1 MRDEEV
7 VAETEDAVEVAYETA
22 SEASDE
28 EYERPQAPKKSNPY
42 SASLAQKRLVITLF
56 GSTVE
61 GRRVCARV
69 RGFRPFFYLEVPADL
84 PRKAALKAVAEYLK
98 GQLGEAV
105 AEAVELTPLKKKRL
119 FGYSMRTEF
128 NFIQV
133 SVPSAALFQ
142 KTKRLFLNDKSD
154 PVSFSEMRAPK
165 LGTPWTTPPLVYE
178 ANMDPLLRFLHL
190 RNLSPC
196 NWITVEAEAE
206 YVTDEDTIGNAISI
220 DAEWESVSPTAEPP
234 APTAPFVV
242 ASWDIEVWSST
253 GEFPLAQRSWS
264 NCVRPFYQ
272 AAQAKAEED
281 GATEKFLELLC
292 LAVDPAVDEDTLPAA
307 CYKIA
312 IQGPQGR
319 KRTEAL
325 QTQLRALVNNKR
337 LAGAFKP
344 LTATGFKDR
353 TEERDERLRIIGSVL
368 SKQFDGG
375 FPLKGDPVI
384 QIGTIIQRLGT
395 TEAAEKHIFVLGTC
409 DAVPDAVVHV
419 FEDEAELIKAWCAF
433 ARDVDIFI
441 GYNIFGFDERYMWNR
456 MEELAITDDE
466 AVQALNRLEG
476 SVMKLEEKRLSSSAM
491 GDNFLYLWTTTGRLR
506 IDVFH
511 HIKRSAALASYKLDD
526 TSRFYL
532 SEDVADCCL
541 SAEATDKWTI
551 TYKPKKQIPIVGAA
565 VVLLSEDGANLCE
578 KTPILAVDAEAKTF
592 TIGEPMDVEP
602 AEVAKWAI
610 VKDDVSPAEM
620 FKLHLG
626 SAEDRAII
634 AKYCVQDCALV
645 SDLFKKLEVF
655 NYAMS
660 MANVCSVPVS
670 YIFLRGQ
677 GIKIESL
684 IFKYCYEKGYAVQV
698 IGAPKGASASYEGAI
713 VLTPTPQ
720 FATVPV
726 GVADF
731 ASLYPSTMIS
741 ENISFDTLVWV
752 KDYDLEGRLMKVEWL
767 SSYKHGTGTDDYDGL
782 EGVEYTD
789 IAFDLFIP
797 DPEDKRKN
805 PENKKIGTRICRY
818 AQDSVG
824 TVPQIV
830 SLLLAARKA
839 KREELKKT
847 PDPFKKALLDSEQN
861 AYKITAN
868 SLYGQL
874 GSPTFKLRLQYLA
887 ASVTAY
893 GRKQI
898 MFARDVILRFYGPE
912 SGDPRCCASSA
923 VRSSH
928 SAPGENGAEI
938 VYGDSVKGDTSLYIR
953 YNGIPMTIRID
964 ELKDIIPSAS
974 WSTWHETK
982 ECIELKDVE
991 IYSDAGWTKCERLIR
1006 HSLAPTKKMYRIL
1019 THSGIVDCTEDHS
1032 LVDKNGVEIKPGD
1045 VSIGYELLHNDKIYE
1060 SFGGPEECTIG
1071 IDEAW
1076 VMGLFLADGSCDTYH
1091 YDGKV
1096 KSSWA
1101 INKAKHSLLEEAARK
1116 LSFETKILDTL
1127 ESSGVYKLIPVG
1139 KIKEQVDKYRPL
1151 FYNAHREKRVPS
1163 CIMNAPIEIVKSF
1176 MDGFYS
1182 GDGDKV
1188 GQELGNY
1195 RWDQKGKEVCSG
1207 LYILA
1212 RRLGY
1217 SVSINDRVSKPDV
1230 FRITCTKSYQR
1241 KNPALIK
1248 KMYEIPGEGIDYV
1261 YDLQTANHHFSVGP
1275 GALVVH
1281 NTDSL
1286 FVCFN
1291 PKDPS
1296 TGQPLEGEAALKE
1309 TIHLTEEAGQL
1320 VTKALKAP
1328 HDFEFDKVY
1337 WPFLI
1342 FSKKRYVGHK
1352 YEELDHYTQASMGIA
1367 LKRRDY
1373 APIVKKV
1380 YGGAVEIL
1388 LKEKDVPKAV
1398 DFVQRSCVE
1407 LIQGKYGLGPLT
1419 ISKSLRAEYANP
1431 QGVAHKVL
1439 ADRMAA
1445 RDPGTAPTVG
1455 DRVPF
1460 IYIQPQ
1466 VGQQAA
1472 DLQGDRIEHP
1482 TYIKEKGLKPDYMFY
1497 ITNQISNPVI
1507 QMFGIMLERMPGYTG
1522 PPAAGWSTNPEK
1534 AAAQREAA
1542 AYEILFRDAINAH
1555 KSTGKAQF
1563 MSLFKGAGAGGQ
1575 LTFGSTGGGSTKPKS
1590 APVVVI
1596 APRPVQKQ
1604 TLLDQFFMT
1613 SLNVN
1618 AQKKIVKAMDK
1629 KLKAEAKTD

>member
-1 MRDEEV
+1 MASDITFHLLDCAIRDEEV
-7 VAETEDAVEVAYETA
+7 VAETEDALEVAYETA

-28 EYERPQAPKKSNPY
+28 EYERPQATKKANPY
-42 SASLAQKRLVITLF
+42 SASLAKKRLVITLF
-56 GSTVE
+56 GSTAD

-69 RGFRPFFYLEVPADL
+69 RGFCPFFYLEIPADL
-84 PRKAALKAVAEYLK
+84 PRKTALKAVQQYLM
-98 GQLGEAV
+98 GQLGEAA
-105 AEAVELTPLKKKRL
+105 AEVVELTLLKKKRL

-128 NFIQV
+128 NYIQV

-142 KTKRLFLNDKSD
+142 KTKRIFLNDKND
-154 PVSFSEMRAPK
+154 PTAFAEMKAPK
-165 LGTPWTTPPLVYE
+165 LGSPWNTPPLVYE
-178 ANMDPLLRFLHL
+178 ANLDPLLRFLHL
-190 RNLSPC
+190 RNISPC
-196 NWITVEAEAE
+196 NWITVGGLEEVAEE
-206 YVTDEDTIGNAISI
+206 GTVEIDT
-220 DAEWESVSPTAEPP
+220 EWDHVSPTVVAP

-264 NCVRPFYQ
+264 NCVRPFYH
-272 AAQAKAEED
+272 AADGDAEQ
-281 GATEKFLELLC
+281 FVELLAQ
-292 LAVDPAVDEDTLPAA
+292 AVDPGVSESVMPAG
-307 CYKIA
+307 CYKIG
-312 IQGPQGR
+312 IQGPQVR
-319 KRTEAL
+319 KRTDAL
-325 QTQLRALVNNKR
+325 QSQLRALGGMKKLVE
-337 LAGAFKP
+337 AFKP
-344 LTATGFKDR
+344 LTASGFKDR
-353 TEERDERLRIIGSVL
+353 AEERDKRLSTIGNLL
-368 SKQFDGG
+368 SKNLDGG

-395 TEAAEKHIFVLGTC
+395 TEPVEKHIFVLGSCTE
-409 DAVPDAVVHV
+409 VPDAVVHV
-419 FEDEAELIKAWCAF
+419 FDDEAELIKAWCAF
-433 ARDVDIFI
+433 VADVDIFI

-511 HIKRSAALASYKLDD
+511 HIKRNAALASYKLDD

-532 SEDVADCCL
+532 SEDVADCTL
-541 SAEATDKWTI
+541 SPANAEEWVI
-551 TYKPKKQIPIVGAA
+551 TYKPKKQLPIVGAA

-592 TIGEPMDVEP
+592 TIGIPMDVEP
-602 AEVAKWAI
+602 VEVAKWAI

-626 SAEDRAII
+626 SAEDRAVI

-645 SDLFKKLEVF
+645 LDLFKKLEVF

-698 IGAPKGASASYEGAI
+698 IGAPKGPSASYEGAI
-713 VLTPTPQ
+713 VLTPKPQ

-767 SSYKHGTGTDDYDGL
+767 SSYKHGTGVDDYDGL

-789 IAFDLFIP
+789 IEFDLFIP
-797 DPEDKRKN
+797 DPNDTRKN
-805 PENKKIGTRICRY
+805 PDNIKIGTRVCRY

-824 TVPQIV
+824 MVPQIV

-898 MFARDVILRFYGPE
+898 MFARDVILRFYGE
-912 SGDPRCCASSA
+912 GQGNPRSDAT
-923 VRSSH
+923 
-928 SAPGENGAEI
+928 I
-938 VYGDSVKGDTSLYIR
+938 VYGD
-953 YNGIPMTIRID
+953 
-964 ELKDIIPSAS
+964 
-974 WSTWHETK
+974 
-982 ECIELKDVE
+982 
-991 IYSDAGWTKCERLIR
+991 
-1006 HSLAPTKKMYRIL
+1006 
-1019 THSGIVDCTEDHS
+1019 
-1032 LVDKNGVEIKPGD
+1032 
-1045 VSIGYELLHNDKIYE
+1045 
-1060 SFGGPEECTIG
+1060 
-1071 IDEAW
+1071 
-1076 VMGLFLADGSCDTYH
+1076 
-1091 YDGKV
+1091 
-1096 KSSWA
+1096 
-1101 INKAKHSLLEEAARK
+1101 
-1116 LSFETKILDTL
+1116 
-1127 ESSGVYKLIPVG
+1127 
-1139 KIKEQVDKYRPL
+1139 
-1151 FYNAHREKRVPS
+1151 
-1163 CIMNAPIEIVKSF
+1163 
-1176 MDGFYS
+1176 
-1182 GDGDKV
+1182 
-1188 GQELGNY
+1188 
-1195 RWDQKGKEVCSG
+1195 
-1207 LYILA
+1207 
-1212 RRLGY
+1212 
-1217 SVSINDRVSKPDV
+1217 
-1230 FRITCTKSYQR
+1230 
-1241 KNPALIK
+1241 
-1248 KMYEIPGEGIDYV
+1248 
-1261 YDLQTANHHFSVGP
+1261 
-1275 GALVVH
+1275 
-1281 NTDSL
+1281 TDSL

-1291 PKDPS
+1291 PKDPVS
-1296 TGQPLEGEAALKE
+1296 GVPLEGQEALKE

-1455 DRVPF
+1455 DRIPF

-1466 VGQQAA
+1466 TGQQAA
-1472 DLQGDRIEHP
+1472 DLQGDRVEHP
-1482 TYIKEKGLKPDYMFY
+1482 SYIKEKNLKPDYMFY

-1507 QMFGIMLERMPGYTG
+1507 QMFGIMLEQMPGYAG
-1522 PPAAGWSTNPEK
+1522 PPAAGWSPNVEK
-1534 AAAQREAA
+1534 AVVQRESA

-1555 KSTGKAQF
+1555 KNSAKAQF
-1563 MSLFKGAGAGGQ
+1563 MSLFKGSGGQ
-1575 LTFGSTGGGSTKPKS
+1575 LTFQPKESTGPKQK
-1590 APVVVI
+1590 AIPL
-1596 APRPVQKQ
+1596 VQPPKQQAKQ
-1604 TLLDQFFMT
+1604 TLLDQFFT
-1613 SLNVN
+1613 TAVQVD
-1618 AQKKIVKAMDK
+1618 AHKQIVKAMDK
-1629 KLKAEAKTD
+1629 KLKKGAKEGKEA

>member
-1 MRDEEV
+1 MASDITFHLLDCAIRDEEV
-7 VAETEDAVEVAYETA
+7 VAETEDALEVAYETA

-28 EYERPQAPKKSNPY
+28 EYERPQAAKKANSY
-42 SASLAQKRLVITLF
+42 SASLAKKRLVITLF
-56 GSTVE
+56 GSTAD

-69 RGFRPFFYLEVPADL
+69 RGFCPFFYLEIPADL
-84 PRKAALKAVAEYLK
+84 PPKRALKAVQQYLV
-98 GQLGEAV
+98 GQLGEA
-105 AEAVELTPLKKKRL
+105 AEEVVELTLLKKKRL

-128 NFIQV
+128 NYIQV

-142 KTKRLFLNDKSD
+142 KTKRIFLNDKND
-154 PVSFSEMRAPK
+154 PTAFAEMKAPK
-165 LGTPWTTPPLVYE
+165 LGSPWNTPPLVYE
-178 ANMDPLLRFLHL
+178 ANLDPLLRFMHL
-190 RNLSPC
+190 RNISPC
-196 NWITVEAEAE
+196 NWISVEGLEEVAEE
-206 YVTDEDTIGNAISI
+206 GTIEIDT
-220 DAEWESVSPTAEPP
+220 EWDQVSPTAVAP

-264 NCVRPFYQ
+264 NCVRPFYH
-272 AAQAKAEED
+272 AADGDAEQ
-281 GATEKFLELLC
+281 FVELLAQ
-292 LAVDPAVDEDTLPAA
+292 AVDPAVSESVMPAG
-307 CYKIA
+307 CYKIG
-312 IQGPQGR
+312 IQGPQGH
-319 KRTEAL
+319 KRTDAL
-325 QTQLRALVNNKR
+325 QSQLRALGGLKKLVE
-337 LAGAFKP
+337 AFKP
-344 LTATGFKDR
+344 LTASGFKDR
-353 TEERDERLRIIGSVL
+353 AEERDKRLSTIGNLL
-368 SKQFDGG
+368 SKNLDGG

-395 TEAAEKHIFVLGTC
+395 TEPAEKHIFVLGSCT
-409 DAVPDAVVHV
+409 DVPDAVVHV
-419 FEDEAELIKAWCAF
+419 FDDEAELICSWCAF
-433 ARDVDIFI
+433 VADVDIFI
-441 GYNIFGFDERYMWNR
+441 GYNIFGFDERYIWNR

-511 HIKRSAALASYKLDD
+511 HIKRNAALASYKLDD

-532 SEDVADCCL
+532 SEDVADCTL
-541 SAEATDKWTI
+541 SSANAEQWVI
-551 TYKPKKQIPIVGAA
+551 TYKPKKQIPAGQSGTSTQGVVVGAA

-578 KTPILAVDAEAKTF
+578 KMPILAVNQEAKTF
-592 TIGEPMDVEP
+592 TIGIPMDVEP
-602 AEVAKWAI
+602 VEVAKWAI

-626 SAEDRAII
+626 SAEDRAVI

-645 SDLFKKLEVF
+645 LDLFKKLEVF

-698 IGAPKGASASYEGAI
+698 IGAPKGPSASYEGAI
-713 VLTPTPQ
+713 VLTPKPQ

-767 SSYKHGTGTDDYDGL
+767 SSYKHGTGVDDYDGL

-789 IAFDLFIP
+789 IEFDLFIP
-797 DPEDKRKN
+797 DPNDTRKN
-805 PENKKIGTRICRY
+805 PENIKIGTRVCRY

-824 TVPQIV
+824 MVPQIV

-912 SGDPRCCASSA
+912 SGDPRCCASSGIQ
-923 VRSSH
+923 STH
-928 SAPGENGAEI
+928 TAPGPNGAEI
-938 VYGDSVKGDTSLYIR
+938 VYGDSVTADTPIYIR
-953 YNGIPMTIRID
+953 IGGVPMLNTIGN
-964 ELKDIIPSAS
+964 LAS
-974 WSTWHETK
+974 LTNSEGQWKKWHETK
-982 ECIELKDVE
+982 EDIPYSENNVE
-991 IYSDAGWTKCERLIR
+991 IWTDAGWTVLHRVIR
-1006 HSLAPTKKMYRIL
+1006 HRLAPGKKMYRVI
-1019 THSGIVDCTEDHS
+1019 TSAGMVECSEDHS
-1032 LVDKNGVEIKPGD
+1032 LLGAGAGLELKPTD
-1045 VSIGYELLHNDKIYE
+1045 VSVGVSLLHNHSYSSSFNCKNTDIYE
-1060 SFGGPEECTIG
+1060 GKSTWCKLEMVSKISIAEKCIEIRQAGFYPHYSYSESNGILTITSRKEEPSNEI
-1071 IDEAW
+1071 IYMAE
-1076 VMGLFLADGSCDTYH
+1076 
-1091 YDGKV
+1091 
-1096 KSSWA
+1096 
-1101 INKAKHSLLEEAARK
+1101 LEE
-1116 LSFETKILDTL
+1116 DTV
-1127 ESSGVYKLIPVG
+1127 E
-1139 KIKEQVDKYRPL
+1139 D
-1151 FYNAHREKRVPS
+1151 
-1163 CIMNAPIEIVKSF
+1163 
-1176 MDGFYS
+1176 D
-1182 GDGDKV
+1182 
-1188 GQELGNY
+1188 
-1195 RWDQKGKEVCSG
+1195 
-1207 LYILA
+1207 YI
-1212 RRLGY
+1212 
-1217 SVSINDRVSKPDV
+1217 
-1230 FRITCTKSYQR
+1230 
-1241 KNPALIK
+1241 
-1248 KMYEIPGEGIDYV
+1248 

-1296 TGQPLEGEAALKE
+1296 TGQPLEGQDALKE

-1455 DRVPF
+1455 DRIPF

-1466 VGQQAA
+1466 TGQQAA
-1472 DLQGDRIEHP
+1472 DLQGDRVEHP
-1482 TYIKEKGLKPDYMFY
+1482 SYIKEKNLKPDYMFY

-1507 QMFGIMLERMPGYTG
+1507 QMFGIMLEQMPGYAG
-1522 PPAAGWSTNPEK
+1522 PPAAGWSPNPEK
-1534 AAAQREAA
+1534 AVVQRESA

-1555 KSTGKAQF
+1555 KNSAKAQF
-1563 MSLFKGAGAGGQ
+1563 MSLFKGLSPGAGGQ
-1575 LTFGSTGGGSTKPKS
+1575 LTFTPKESTGPKQKAISIVQPPKPQ
-1590 APVVVI
+1590 A
-1596 APRPVQKQ
+1596 KQ
-1604 TLLDQFFMT
+1604 TLLDQFFT
-1613 SLNVN
+1613 TAVQVD
-1618 AQKKIVKAMDK
+1618 AHKQIVKAMDK
-1629 KLKAEAKTD
+1629 KLKKGAKEAKEAKEGKEA